1 MKKRNKNRNR
11 LNSEKISGKKQN
23 SKAVGVHAVDE
34 PAIGSYL
41 KYINL
46 ALCLLL
52 VLSALAVYS
61 PLLNSEFVAYDDDQY
76 VYKNE
81 MVKNGLTLPAV
92 KWAFGTF
99 YYANWHPLTW
109 LSHMMD
115 CQWFGLNAGMHHGMN
130 VLFHMVNIFLLF
142 AVFLKITHRPW
153 RSFFVAGIFALHPLH
168 VESVAWISERKDVL
182 STMFGLLS
190 LYLYTHYTEKP
201 AKLNYGLMFFSF
213 ALSLMAKP
221 MLVTLPFLFLLLD
234 VWPFKRLQASSTK
247 KMWPVVIEK
256 IPLFALATVS
266 SILTYAAQRGYGAV
280 IALANL
286 PLSQRLGNAVIS
298 YCLYLSKA
306 FWPSRLAV
314 LYPIQVPTAFSV
326 IVATLILL
334 AITIAAVLHFK
345 KRPYILI
352 GWLWFLGMLVPTIGI
367 VQVGAQSM
375 ADRYTYIPLVGIS
388 LALVWFIA
396 DIGKKF
402 PNRKIIMPAI
412 GCALFLCLGLLTMR
426 QTAYWKSS
434 QSLFEHALAVTDR
447 NFTMHNNLGSILES
461 KGSIDEAMAH
471 YREAVSINN
480 NFAEAHANL
489 GFNLMREE
497 KYDEAGKHLSDAVRL
512 NPKAPKAQGD
522 FGTLLTLQGKF
533 AESIPHFEKCLETV
547 PNYAEIHC
555 NLCYALLQEKRT
567 DEALVHCTKALQLN
581 PGFIDA
587 RYNLGTVFV
596 AMGKNAEAREEFLKV
611 LANNPNFTPAKNALD
626 KLPKIP

>member
-1 MKKRNKNRNR
+1 MNSDK
-11 LNSEKISGKKQN
+11 NSEKKQN
-23 SKAVGVHAVDE
+23 IKAVGTHAVDE
-34 PAIGSYL
+34 NSPARYS
-41 KYINL
+41 KYINF
-46 ALCLLL
+46 ALYLLL

-81 MVKNGLTLPAV
+81 MVKNGLSLPAV
-92 KWAFGTF
+92 KWAFSTF

-109 LSHMMD
+109 ISHMMD
-115 CQWFGLNAGMHHGMN
+115 CQWFGLNEGMHHGMN
-130 VLFHMVNIFLLF
+130 VLFHMVNIGLLF
-142 AVFLKITHRPW
+142 GVFLKITSRPW

-190 LYLYTHYTEKP
+190 LYFYTRYTEKP
-201 AKLNYGLMFFSF
+201 ARLNYGLMVLTF

-234 VWPFKRLQASSTK
+234 VWPFKRLQTFSLK
-247 KMWPVVIEK
+247 EMWPLILEK
-256 IPLFALATVS
+256 TPLFALATVG
-266 SILTYAAQRGYGAV
+266 SILTYIAQRGYGAV
-280 IALANL
+280 ISLVNL
-286 PLSQRLGNAVIS
+286 PLSQRMGNAAIS
-298 YCLYLSKA
+298 YCMYLAKA
-306 FWPSRLAV
+306 FWPNRLAV
-314 LYPIQVPTAFSV
+314 LYPIQPPAVSSV
-326 IVATLILL
+326 IVATTILV
-334 AITIAAVLHFK
+334 AVTIIAAFNFK

-352 GWLWFLGMLVPTIGI
+352 GWFWFLGMLVPTIGI

-375 ADRYTYIPLVGIS
+375 ADRYTYLPLVGIS

-396 DIGKKF
+396 DIGKNF

-412 GCALFLCLGLLTMR
+412 GCALFLGLGLLTMH

-461 KGSIDEAMAH
+461 KGSYDDAMAH
-471 YREAVSINN
+471 YREAVSIND

-489 GFNLMREE
+489 GFNLMREG
-497 KYDEAGKHLSDAVRL
+497 KYDEAGLHLSDAVRL

-522 FGTLLTLQGKF
+522 LGTLLTLQGKF
-533 AESIPHFEKCLETV
+533 AESIPHFEKCLEEV

-555 NLCYALLQEKRT
+555 NLCYALLQEKRP

-596 AMGKNAEAREEFLKV
+596 TMGKNAEARAEFLKV
-611 LANNPNFTPAKNALD
+611 LEADPNYAAAKNALD
-626 KLPKIP
+626 QLNRATLR